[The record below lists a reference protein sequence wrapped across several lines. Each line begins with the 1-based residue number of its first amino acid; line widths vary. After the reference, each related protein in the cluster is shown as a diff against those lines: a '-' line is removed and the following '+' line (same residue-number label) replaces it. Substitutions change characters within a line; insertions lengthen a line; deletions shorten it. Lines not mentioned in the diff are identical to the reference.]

1 MNSDRRN
8 SSKGLSEQEKIRYDR
23 QIILPG
29 IGLDGQ
35 KKLKNSKVFIAGAG
49 GLGSPISIYLA
60 TAGVGQITI
69 VDKDNVELSNLNRQI
84 LHWEKDLDRAKTESA
99 KEKLKMINSDI
110 IIETITAQIDEKN
123 AFDLI
128 KSSDVILDAMD
139 NFPTRFILNKVAL
152 ELDIPF
158 IHGAI
163 YGLEGRTTTIIPNR
177 TACLR
182 CLFKESPPE
191 RAFPV
196 LGVTSGIIGI
206 IEATE
211 AIKFLTGVGELLEN
225 RLLIFDGE
233 FLKFYEIEISK
244 DQNCPDCG

>member
-1 MNSDRRN
+1 MKRRQNSLKD
-8 SSKGLSEQEKIRYDR
+8 LSEQEKIRYDR
-23 QIILPG
+23 QIMLHG

-69 VDKDNVELSNLNRQI
+69 VDKDDVELSNLNRQI
-84 LHWEKDLDRAKTESA
+84 LHWEKDIDRAKTESA
-99 KEKLKMINSDI
+99 KEKLELINSDI
-110 IIETITAQIDEKN
+110 IIETITTKIDGNN
-123 AFDLI
+123 ALDLI
-128 KSSDVILDAMD
+128 KNSDVILDAMD
-139 NFPTRFILNKVAL
+139 NFPTRFTLNKVAL

-163 YGLEGRTTTIIPNR
+163 YGLEGRITTIIPKR

-182 CLFKESPPE
+182 CLFKDSPPE
-191 RAFPV
+191 STFPV
-196 LGVTSGIIGI
+196 LGVTPGIIGI

-244 DQNCPDCG
+244 DPKCPDCG